1 MKTLAEMKL
10 AKDTVCQKRYSLSK
24 MNEKL
29 ADMKPYELNTL
40 HFDKPPFHFE
50 IDKNFD
56 TSASKKNLKIY
67 VEDDEL

>member
-40 HFDKPPFHFE
+40 HFDKLPFHFE
-50 IDKNFD
+50 TSKNF
-56 TSASKKNLKIY
+56 TASASKNNLKILI
-67 VEDDEL
+67 EDDEL